1 MAIDP
6 QQIATEQTQRAALA
20 QGGAPTEMAGSPE
33 NAVRL
38 AGLSNFIPGPGVLS
52 SINKLGKSVSVN
64 KVTPDPPAMSA
75 LPSPTEAP
83 AALPADLQNQ
93 LDTIPKTDL
102 MTPPAP
108 KVDLPERVPGPAE
121 LGLMSSPGNYSEI
134 ATKKLLAPQVLS
146 PAGLEKFKA
155 MGYKADGTPPEADP
169 LKTAQQALDEQTAEA
184 AVDVNE
190 LAQRALTANKQ
201 GFKPTTAV
209 ASEEAADEILA
220 ALARDEAN
228 IKSLAD
234 GGDFNFD
241 YIDTEDD
248 VKALITGV
256 GEQLADEQKLR
267 TRGKIPNEMTMN
279 EAAGILADEI
289 GFQTD
294 VLNRKIGEGGFTAA
308 QFVAGRT
315 ILVKSGQ
322 TLTDLAAKIKGG
334 TADAGDRLRFR
345 RQLAIHSGIQLQ
357 LKGFQTEAARAL
369 QSFQI
374 KIDGELDLDRFN
386 EEAATM
392 LANDGD
398 AGITDELAKKLL
410 GAVEKNGS
418 LKAINTFAD
427 LGWDA
432 KTSQMISEAYLAG
445 LLSSPATQM
454 KNIVGTA
461 GFMLYQIPAELIAGM
476 TGAVFRKGQRI
487 LGDSYPIDPDQVYVE
502 DALLRFKGWMDS
514 YKDAMR
520 AASIAYKTEV
530 PAGGVSKLDVDNYT
544 AVQGNPRSQSVFSRA
559 ITDLGKRMR
568 IPFRLLL
575 AGDEFFKTI
584 SQRGELYTAA
594 NRSYQN
600 VINNGGSVVEAQD
613 AAGITLLDPRA
624 ISEQLDTKAKYDT
637 MQSDLGKFGQFTSMA
652 QRFHVKG
659 IPVGRFI
666 LPFATAP
673 TNDLLRT
680 LEFQPINPVAW
691 ARIFGS
697 KGTPKERQMA
707 FGKMAV
713 GSAIMAVYAQDA
725 MEGRI
730 TGGYPRDPKLRESL
744 PPGWQPYSHVTRGKG
759 FPEGLPLYDQ
769 YGIPNGPLNYTSYN
783 GFGPASTLL
792 GLTANVLQNAV
803 RTRDPEL
810 QGAYISA
817 AVLGA
822 VDYFSELPMLQG
834 LADVQ
839 TMMDQAQRGDTVAAV
854 SQIARGPAEAA
865 TPIGVPNPLSAA
877 QRAIAR
883 VNDPTV
889 VKPKGDIEY
898 YTMEDMALVVDNPDG
913 TKSWKYDL
921 YGEPDWARVGTPK
934 NDEWAWMHS
943 LLGKLDALQS
953 KDSVFGLIP
962 GVEGERDKNTIVYDT
977 LGNARGADAFS
988 LANNPKMAI
997 FNNVSGIKITPGKS
1011 PTILEAELIRLS
1023 TIARTWPLTNKE
1035 QMEGIQLSF
1044 GDQMQLV
1051 NQAKNITELRAY
1063 GDQTFRAALSEL
1075 VQDDA
1080 YLESTTKEKLTLIR
1094 KLNNDYFEQ
1103 AFKQIIE
1110 RPENLKVKNA
1120 VLGRK
1125 EALKIL
1131 ERGNQ

>member
-20 QGGAPTEMAGSPE
+20 QRGAPTEMAGSPE

-38 AGLSNFIPGPGVLS
+38 AGGKGGALLGV
-52 SINKLGKSVSVN
+52 INRLGKSVSVDE
-64 KVTPDPPAMSA
+64 VTPTPSPSSA
-75 LPSPTEAP
+75 LPSPQTAP
-83 AALPADLQNQ
+83 AALPADLQAQ
-93 LDTIPKTDL
+93 LDTIPQADL
-102 MTPPAP
+102 MAPPAP
-108 KVDLPERVPGPAE
+108 KVQQPSRVPTPAE
-121 LGLMSSPGNYSEI
+121 LGLMQNPGNYSEI
-134 ATKKLLAPQVLS
+134 ATKKLLAPEVLS
-146 PAGLEKFKA
+146 EEGYKKFEA
-155 MGYKADGTPPEADP
+155 MGFKADGTPPEADP
-169 LKTAQQALDEQTAEA
+169 LLSAQQALDEQTAEA
-184 AVDVNE
+184 VDVSK
-190 LAQRALTANKQ
+190 LAQQALRADEQ

-256 GEQLADEQKLR
+256 GEQLTDEQLIL
-267 TRGKIPNEMTMN
+267 TRGKMNKNATMN

-289 GFQTD
+289 GFQRE
-294 VLNRKIGEGGFTAA
+294 VLRRKIGEGGFTAA

-315 ILVKSGQ
+315 ILVKSGEK
-322 TLTDLAAKIKGG
+322 LLELADLIKRGK
-334 TADAGDRLRFR
+334 ADDGDRLRFR

-357 LKGFQTEAARAL
+357 LKGAQTEAARAL

-374 KIDGELDLDRFN
+374 KVDGELDLDRFN

-392 LANDGD
+392 LANDGS
-398 AGITDELAKKLL
+398 AGVTDELAKKLI
-410 GAVEKNGS
+410 GAYDKNGS
-418 LKAINTFAD
+418 MKTINTFAD
-427 LGWDA
+427 LGWSA
-432 KTSQMISEAYLAG
+432 RTSQMVSEAYLAG

-461 GFMLYQIPAELIAGM
+461 GFMAYQLPAEIIAGM
-476 TGAVFRKGQRI
+476 TGSVFRKGQQI

-502 DALLRFKGWMDS
+502 DAMLRFKGWMDS
-514 YKDAMR
+514 YKDALR

-544 AVQGNPRSQSVFSRA
+544 AVQGDPRSQSVFSRS

-594 NRSYQN
+594 NRAYQD
-600 VINNGGSVVEAQD
+600 VIRNGGTVVEAED
-613 AAGITLLDPRA
+613 AAGMVLLDPRA
-624 ISEQLDTKAKYDT
+624 ISDQLDTKAKYDT
-637 MQSDLGKFGQFTSMA
+637 MQSDLGNFGKFTGIFQRA
-652 QRFHVKG
+652 QIGG

-673 TNDLLRT
+673 TNDALRT
-680 LEFQPINPVAW
+680 LEFQPFNPRAW
-691 ARIFGS
+691 FRIFGS
-697 KGTPKERQMA
+697 KGTPAERQMA

-713 GSAIMAVYAQDA
+713 GGAIMGVFAHDA

-730 TGGYPRDPKLRESL
+730 TGGYPSDKKLRDAL
-744 PPGWQPYSHVTRGKG
+744 PPGWQPYSYVTKGKG

-769 YGIPNGPLNYTSYN
+769 YGVPNGPLNYTSYN
-783 GFGPASTLL
+783 GFGPASTLV

-834 LADVQ
+834 VADIQ
-839 TMMDQAQRGDTVAAV
+839 SMIDQAKRGDTAGAVA
-854 SQIARGPAEAA
+854 QIARGPAEAA

-889 VKPKGDIEY
+889 VKPKDEIEY

-1023 TIARTWPLTNKE
+1023 DVARTWPLTNKE
-1035 QMEGIQLSF
+1035 QMEGIQLSY

-1051 NQAKNITELRAY
+1051 NQAKNITEHRDY
-1063 GDQTFRAALSEL
+1063 DDETFRVALSNL
-1075 VQDDA
+1075 VQDDP

>member
-20 QGGAPTEMAGSPE
+20 QGGAPTEMAGSPAD
-33 NAVRL
+33 AVRL
-38 AGLSNFIPGPGVLS
+38 AGGRGGAMLEI
-52 SINKLGKSVSVN
+52 INRLGKSVSVDEVVDT
-64 KVTPDPPAMSA
+64 VTPARPAPPDAGQ
-75 LPSPTEAP
+75 AP
-83 AALPADLQNQ
+83 AGPASGEVGAAPTVTSDAP
-93 LDTIPKTDL
+93 TIQQPS
-102 MTPPAP
+102 
-108 KVDLPERVPGPAE
+108 RVPTPAE
-121 LGLMSSPGNYSEI
+121 IGVMQNPGAYSET

-146 PAGLEKFKA
+146 PEGLEKFKA

-184 AVDVNE
+184 VDVSG
-190 LAQRALTANKQ
+190 LAQRALTADQQ

-220 ALARDEAN
+220 ALARDEKN

-256 GEQLADEQKLR
+256 GEQLTDEQLIL
-267 TRGKIPNEMTMN
+267 TRGKMNKNSTMN
-279 EAAGILADEI
+279 EAAAILADEI
-289 GFQTD
+289 GFQRK
-294 VLNRKIGEGGFTAA
+294 VLNRKIGDGAFTAA
-308 QFVAGRT
+308 QFVAGRS
-315 ILVKSGQ
+315 IMVKSGEK
-322 TLTDLAAKIKGG
+322 LLELADLIKRGK
-334 TADAGDRLRFR
+334 ADAGDRLRFR

-357 LKGFQTEAARAL
+357 LKGAQTEAARAL

-374 KIDGELDLDRFN
+374 KVEGEMDLARFN

-392 LANDGD
+392 LANDGS

-410 GAVEKNGS
+410 GAYAENKTAKTV
-418 LKAINTFAD
+418 NTFAE
-427 LGWDA
+427 LAWDA
-432 KTSQMISEAYLAG
+432 KTSDMISEAYLAG

-461 GFMLYQIPAELIAGM
+461 GFMLYQLPAELIAGM
-476 TGAVFRKGQRI
+476 TGSVFRKGQKI
-487 LGDSYPIDPDQVYVE
+487 LGDSYPINPDQVYVE
-502 DALLRFKGWMDS
+502 DAMLRFKGWMDS

-520 AASIAYKTEV
+520 ASSIAYKTEV
-530 PAGGVSKLDVDNYT
+530 PAGGASKLDVDNYT

-600 VINNGGSVVEAQD
+600 VINNGGTVVEAQD

-637 MQSDLGKFGQFTSMA
+637 MQSDLGQFGELTSMA
-652 QRFHVKG
+652 QRAKLFKL

-691 ARIFGS
+691 AKVAGFGKHS
-697 KGTPKERQMA
+697 PKERQMM

-713 GSAIMAVYAQDA
+713 GGAIMAVYAQDA

-730 TGGYPRDPKLRESL
+730 TGGYPRDPKLRDSL
-744 PPGWQPYSHVTRGKG
+744 PEGWQPYSHVTRGEG

-769 YGIPNGPLNYTSYN
+769 YGIPNGKLNYTSYN

-803 RTRDPEL
+803 KTRDPEM
-810 QGAYISA
+810 QGAYMSA

-865 TPIGVPNPLSAA
+865 TKFVVPNPLSAA
-877 QRAIAR
+877 QRALAR
-883 VNDPTV
+883 INDPTV
-889 VKPKGDIEY
+889 VKPKDNIEY
-898 YTMEDMALVVDNPDG
+898 YTMADMGLVVDNPDG
-913 TKSWKYDL
+913 TKSWKYEL
-921 YGEPDWARVGTPK
+921 EGEPDWARVGTPK

-943 LLGKLDALQS
+943 LIGRLDALQS
-953 KDSVFGLIP
+953 KDSVLGLIP

-977 LGNARGADAFS
+977 LGKARGAGAFS
-988 LANNPKMAI
+988 LQNNAKMAV
-997 FNNVSGIKITPGKS
+997 FNSVSGIKVSPGKA

-1023 TIARTWPLTNKE
+1023 TVARTWPLNNKD
-1035 QMEGIQLSF
+1035 QMDSIQLSY

-1051 NQAKNITELRAY
+1051 NQAKNITELRKY
-1063 GDQTFRAALSEL
+1063 DDLTFRAALSKL
-1075 VQDDA
+1075 VQDDP

-1094 KLNNDYFEQ
+1094 KLNTDYFEQ
-1103 AFKQIIE
+1103 AWKE
-1110 RPENLKVKNA
+1110 LLEKPENLKVKNA
-1120 VLGRK
+1120 VDGRK
-1125 EALKIL
+1125 EAQAIL

>member
-20 QGGAPTEMAGSPE
+20 QGGAPKEMAGSPE

-38 AGLSNFIPGPGVLS
+38 AGLGNFIPGPGVLS
-52 SINKLGKSVSVN
+52 SINRLGNSVSAPVDVPVQ
-64 KVTPDPPAMSA
+64 VTPRANPAATNATSSDA
-75 LPSPTEAP
+75 PVNTQLPS
-83 AALPADLQNQ
+83 
-93 LDTIPKTDL
+93 
-102 MTPPAP
+102 
-108 KVDLPERVPGPAE
+108 RVPTPAE
-121 LGLMSSPGNYSEI
+121 IGVVPDSASYSET

-146 PAGLEKFKA
+146 PEGLEKFKA
-155 MGYKADGTPPEADP
+155 MGYKADGTLPEADP
-169 LKTAQQALDEQTAEA
+169 LKTAQEALDEQTAEA

-190 LAQRALTANKQ
+190 LARRALTANKQ

-256 GEQLADEQKLR
+256 SEQLADEQTLR
-267 TRGKIPNEMTMN
+267 TRGKIPNDMTMN

-289 GFQTD
+289 GFSRD
-294 VLNRKIGEGGFTAA
+294 LLSRKIGEGGLTAA

-334 TADAGDRLRFR
+334 TADDGDRLRFR
-345 RQLAIHSGIQLQ
+345 RQLAIHTGIQLQ
-357 LKGFQTEAARAL
+357 LKGAQTEAARAL
-369 QSFQI
+369 QSF
-374 KIDGELDLDRFN
+374 KIRVDGELDLARFN

-392 LANDGD
+392 LANDGG

-427 LGWDA
+427 LGWSA
-432 KTSQMISEAYLAG
+432 RTSQMVSEAYLAG

-461 GFMLYQIPAELIAGM
+461 GFMLYQLPAEIIAGM
-476 TGAVFRKGQRI
+476 TGSVFRKGQQI

-514 YKDAMR
+514 YKDALR

-544 AVQGNPRSQSVFSRA
+544 AVQGDPRSQSVFSRS

-594 NRSYQN
+594 NRAYQD
-600 VINNGGSVVEAQD
+600 VIRNGGSVVEAED
-613 AAGITLLDPRA
+613 AGGMVLLDPRA
-624 ISEQLDTKAKYDT
+624 ISEKLDTKAKYDT
-637 MQSDLGKFGQFTSMA
+637 LQSDLGDFGKFTGIMQRA
-652 QRFHVKG
+652 QIAG

-673 TNDLLRT
+673 TNDALRT
-680 LEFQPINPVAW
+680 LEFIPLNPYVLG
-691 ARIFGS
+691 RIAFS
-697 KGTPKERQMA
+697 KGTPAERQMA

-713 GSAIMAVYAQDA
+713 GGAVMSVFALDA

-730 TGGYPRDPKLRESL
+730 TGSYPSDKKLRDAL
-744 PPGWQPYSHVTRGKG
+744 PPGWQPYSYVTKGEG

-769 YGIPNGPLNYTSYN
+769 YGVPNGPLNYTSYN
-783 GFGPASTLL
+783 GFGPASTLV

-822 VDYFSELPMLQG
+822 IDYFSELPMLQG
-834 LADVQ
+834 VADIQ
-839 TMMDQAQRGDTVAAV
+839 EMIDQAKRGDTAGAVA
-854 SQIARGPAEAA
+854 QFGRGPAEAA
-865 TPIGVPNPLSAA
+865 TPIGIPSPISAV
-877 QRAIAR
+877 QRAVAR
-883 VNDPTV
+883 INDPTV
-889 VKPKGDIEY
+889 VKPKDDIEY

-943 LLGKLDALQS
+943 VLGKLDALQS
-953 KDSVFGLIP
+953 KDSVFG
-962 GVEGERDKNTIVYDT
+962 GERDKNTIVYDT

-1035 QMEGIQLSF
+1035 QMEGIQLSY

-1051 NQAKNITELRAY
+1051 NQAKNITQVRKY
-1063 GDQTFRAALSEL
+1063 GDQTFRKALSKL
-1075 VQDDA
+1075 VQDDP

-1103 AFKQIIE
+1103 AFNEIIN

-1125 EALKIL
+1125 EAQKIL

>member
-38 AGLSNFIPGPGVLS
+38 AGLGKLGPGVLS
-52 SINKLGKSVSVN
+52 SINKLGKSVSVDA
-64 KVTPDPPAMSA
+64 VVDAVSPARPAPPAAGQTPAGPASGEVGA
-75 LPSPTEAP
+75 APTVTSDAPVARNVAPTIQQPS
-83 AALPADLQNQ
+83 
-93 LDTIPKTDL
+93 
-102 MTPPAP
+102 
-108 KVDLPERVPGPAE
+108 RVPTPAE

-146 PAGLEKFKA
+146 PEGLEKFKA
-155 MGYKADGTPPEADP
+155 MGFKADGTPPEADP
-169 LKTAQQALDEQTAEA
+169 LLSAQEALDEQTAEA

-190 LAQRALTANKQ
+190 LAQRALTADER

-256 GEQLADEQKLR
+256 SEQLADEQTLR
-267 TRGKIPNEMTMN
+267 TRGKIPNDMTMN

-289 GFQTD
+289 GFSRD
-294 VLNRKIGEGGFTAA
+294 LLNRKIGEGGLTAA

-334 TADAGDRLRFR
+334 TAGDGDRLRFR
-345 RQLAIHSGIQLQ
+345 RQLAIHTGIQLQ
-357 LKGFQTEAARAL
+357 LKGAQTEAARAL

-374 KIDGELDLDRFN
+374 RVDGELDLERFN

-392 LANDGD
+392 LANDGG

-427 LGWDA
+427 LGWSA
-432 KTSQMISEAYLAG
+432 RTSQMVSEAYLAG

-461 GFMLYQIPAELIAGM
+461 GFMVYQLPAEIIAGM
-476 TGAVFRKGQRI
+476 TGSVFRKGQQI

-502 DALLRFKGWMDS
+502 DAMLRLKGWMDS
-514 YKDAMR
+514 YRDALR

-544 AVQGNPRSQSVFSRA
+544 AVQGNPRSQSVFSRS

-594 NRSYQN
+594 NRAYQD
-600 VINNGGSVVEAQD
+600 VIRNGGTVVEAED
-613 AAGITLLDPRA
+613 AAGIVLLDPRA
-624 ISEQLDTKAKYDT
+624 ISDQLDTKAKYDT
-637 MQSDLGKFGQFTSMA
+637 MQSDLGDFGKFTGILQRA
-652 QRFHVKG
+652 QIGG

-673 TNDLLRT
+673 TNDALRT
-680 LEFQPINPVAW
+680 LEFQPLNPRAW
-691 ARIFGS
+691 ARIFGN
-697 KGTPKERQMA
+697 KGTPAERQMA

-713 GSAIMAVYAQDA
+713 GSAVMAVFASDA

-730 TGGYPRDPKLRESL
+730 TGGYPSDKKLRDAL
-744 PPGWQPYSHVTRGKG
+744 PPGWQPYSYVTKGGG

-769 YGIPNGPLNYTSYN
+769 YGVPNGPLNYTSYN
-783 GFGPASTLL
+783 GFGPASTLV

-817 AVLGA
+817 AVLGS

-834 LADVQ
+834 VADIQ
-839 TMMDQAQRGDTVAAV
+839 SMIDQAKRGDTAGAVA
-854 SQIARGPAEAA
+854 QFGRGPAEAA

-889 VKPKGDIEY
+889 VKPKDEIEY

-953 KDSVFGLIP
+953 KDSVFG
-962 GVEGERDKNTIVYDT
+962 GERDKNTIVYDT

-1035 QMEGIQLSF
+1035 QMEGIQLSY

-1103 AFKQIIE
+1103 AFNEIIE

-1125 EALKIL
+1125 EAQKIL

>member
-1 MAIDP
+1 M
-6 QQIATEQTQRAALA
+6 
-20 QGGAPTEMAGSPE
+20 
-33 NAVRL
+33 
-38 AGLSNFIPGPGVLS
+38 
-52 SINKLGKSVSVN
+52 SVN
-64 KVTPDPPAMSA
+64 KVTPDPPAMST
-75 LPSPTEAP
+75 LPPSQTAP
-83 AALPADLQNQ
+83 AALPTDLQAQ
-93 LDTIPKTDL
+93 LDTIPQTDL
-102 MTPPAP
+102 MAPPQP
-108 KVDLPERVPGPAE
+108 KVELPSRVPGPAE
-121 LGLMSSPGNYSEI
+121 LGLMQSPGNYSEI
-134 ATKKLLAPQVLS
+134 ATKKLLARDVLS
-146 PAGLEKFKA
+146 EEGYKKFEA
-155 MGYKADGTPPEADP
+155 MGFKADGTPPEANP

-190 LAQRALTANKQ
+190 LAQRALTADQQ

-241 YIDTEDD
+241 NLNTNED
-248 VKALITGV
+248 VQRLITGV
-256 GEQLADEQKLR
+256 GEQLADEQTLR
-267 TRGKIPNEMTMN
+267 KRGKIPNDMTMN

-289 GFQTD
+289 GFSRD
-294 VLNRKIGEGGFTAA
+294 LLNRKIGEGGLTAA

-334 TADAGDRLRFR
+334 TADDGDRLRFR
-345 RQLAIHSGIQLQ
+345 RQLAIHTGIQLQ
-357 LKGFQTEAARAL
+357 LKGAQTEAARAL

-374 KIDGELDLDRFN
+374 RVDGELDLARFN

-392 LANDGD
+392 LANDGG

-410 GAVEKNGS
+410 GAVEKNKS
-418 LKAINTFAD
+418 LKTINTFTP
-427 LGWDA
+427 LGMGA
-432 KTSQMISEAYLAG
+432 RTSQMVSEAYLAG

-461 GFMLYQIPAELIAGM
+461 GFMAYQLPAEIIAGM
-476 TGAVFRKGQRI
+476 TGSVFRKGQQI

-502 DALLRFKGWMDS
+502 DAMLRLKGWMDS
-514 YKDAMR
+514 YKDALR

-544 AVQGNPRSQSVFSRA
+544 AVQGDPRSQSVFSRS

-594 NRSYQN
+594 NRAYQD
-600 VINNGGSVVEAQD
+600 VIRNGGTVVEAED
-613 AAGITLLDPRA
+613 AAGMVLLDPRA
-624 ISEQLDTKAKYDT
+624 ISDQLDTKAKYDT
-637 MQSDLGKFGQFTSMA
+637 MQSDLGKFGQFTGIMQRA
-652 QRFHVKG
+652 QIAG

-673 TNDLLRT
+673 TNDALRT
-680 LEFQPINPVAW
+680 LEFMPFNPYVLG
-691 ARIFGS
+691 RIAFS
-697 KGTPKERQMA
+697 KGTPAERQMA

-713 GSAIMAVYAQDA
+713 GGAVMSVFALDA

-730 TGGYPRDPKLRESL
+730 TGGYPSDKKLRDAL
-744 PPGWQPYSHVTRGKG
+744 PPKWQPYSYVTKGKG

-769 YGIPNGPLNYTSYN
+769 YGVPNGPLNYTSYN
-783 GFGPASTLL
+783 GFGPASTLV

-810 QGAYISA
+810 QGAYMSA

-834 LADVQ
+834 VADIQ
-839 TMMDQAQRGDTVAAV
+839 AMIDQAKRGDTAGAVA
-854 SQIARGPAEAA
+854 QFGRGPAEAA

-953 KDSVFGLIP
+953 KDSVFG
-962 GVEGERDKNTIVYDT
+962 GERDKNTIDYDT
-977 LGNARGADAFS
+977 LGNARGSDAFS
-988 LANNPKMAI
+988 LANNHVMAI
-997 FNNVSGIKITPGKS
+997 FNNVSGVKITSGKS

-1035 QMEGIQLSF
+1035 QMEGIQLSY

-1051 NQAKNITELRAY
+1051 NQAKNITELRKY
-1063 GDQTFRAALSEL
+1063 DDLTFRKALSKL
-1075 VQDDA
+1075 VQDDP

-1125 EALKIL
+1125 EAKKIL

>member
-1 MAIDP
+1 MAIAP

-20 QGGAPTEMAGSPE
+20 QRGAPTEMAGSPAD
-33 NAVRL
+33 AVRL
-38 AGLSNFIPGPGVLS
+38 AGLGKLGPGVLS

-64 KVTPDPPAMSA
+64 KVTPDPPAMST
-75 LPSPTEAP
+75 LPPSQTAP
-83 AALPADLQNQ
+83 AALPTDLQAQ
-93 LDTIPKTDL
+93 LDTIPQADL
-102 MTPPAP
+102 MAPPAP
-108 KVDLPERVPGPAE
+108 KVQQPSRVPTPAE
-121 LGLMSSPGNYSEI
+121 LGLMSSPGDYSEI
-134 ATKKLLAPQVLS
+134 ATKKLLARDVLS
-146 PAGLEKFKA
+146 EEGYKKFEA
-155 MGYKADGTPPEADP
+155 MGFKADGTPPEANP

-190 LAQRALTANKQ
+190 LAQRALTADQQ

-241 YIDTEDD
+241 NLNTNED
-248 VKALITGV
+248 VQRLITGV
-256 GEQLADEQKLR
+256 GEQLADEQTLR
-267 TRGKIPNEMTMN
+267 KRGKIPNDMTMN

-289 GFQTD
+289 GFSRD
-294 VLNRKIGEGGFTAA
+294 LLNRKIGEGGLTAA

-334 TADAGDRLRFR
+334 TADDGDRLRFR
-345 RQLAIHSGIQLQ
+345 RQLAIHTGIQLQ
-357 LKGFQTEAARAL
+357 LKGAQTEAARAL

-374 KIDGELDLDRFN
+374 RVDGELDLARFN

-392 LANDGD
+392 LANDGG

-410 GAVEKNGS
+410 GAVEKNKS
-418 LKAINTFAD
+418 LKTINTFTP
-427 LGWDA
+427 LGMGA
-432 KTSQMISEAYLAG
+432 RTSQMVSEAYLAG

-461 GFMLYQIPAELIAGM
+461 GFMAYQLPAEIIAGM
-476 TGAVFRKGQRI
+476 TGSVFRKGQQI

-502 DALLRFKGWMDS
+502 DAMLRFKGWMDS
-514 YKDAMR
+514 YKDALR

-544 AVQGNPRSQSVFSRA
+544 AVQGDPRSQSVFSRS

-594 NRSYQN
+594 NRAYQD
-600 VINNGGSVVEAQD
+600 VIRNGGTVVEAED
-613 AAGITLLDPRA
+613 AAGMVLLDPRA
-624 ISEQLDTKAKYDT
+624 ISDQLDTKAKYDT
-637 MQSDLGKFGQFTSMA
+637 MQSDLGKFGQFTGIMQRA
-652 QRFHVKG
+652 QIAG

-673 TNDLLRT
+673 TNDALRT
-680 LEFQPINPVAW
+680 LEFMPFNPYVLG
-691 ARIFGS
+691 RIAFS
-697 KGTPKERQMA
+697 KGTPAERQMA

-713 GSAIMAVYAQDA
+713 GGAVMSVFALDA

-730 TGGYPRDPKLRESL
+730 TGGYPSDKKLRDAL
-744 PPGWQPYSHVTRGKG
+744 PPGWQPYSYVTKGKG

-769 YGIPNGPLNYTSYN
+769 YGVPNGPLNYTSYN
-783 GFGPASTLL
+783 GFGPASTLV

-822 VDYFSELPMLQG
+822 IDYFSELPMLQG
-834 LADVQ
+834 VADIQ
-839 TMMDQAQRGDTVAAV
+839 EMIDQAKRGDTAGAVA
-854 SQIARGPAEAA
+854 QFGRGPAEAA

-889 VKPKGDIEY
+889 VKPKDDIEY

-953 KDSVFGLIP
+953 KDSVFG
-962 GVEGERDKNTIVYDT
+962 GERDKNTIDYDT
-977 LGNARGADAFS
+977 LGNARGSDAFS
-988 LANNPKMAI
+988 LANNHVMAI
-997 FNNVSGIKITPGKS
+997 FNNVSGVKITSGKS

-1035 QMEGIQLSF
+1035 QMEGIQLSY

-1051 NQAKNITELRAY
+1051 NQAKNITQVRKYDDL
-1063 GDQTFRAALSEL
+1063 TFRKALSKL
-1075 VQDDA
+1075 VQDDP

-1103 AFKQIIE
+1103 AFNEIIE

-1125 EALKIL
+1125 EAQKIL

>member
-20 QGGAPTEMAGSPE
+20 QRGAPTEMAGSPAD
-33 NAVRL
+33 AVRL
-38 AGLSNFIPGPGVLS
+38 AGLGKLGPGVLS

-64 KVTPDPPAMSA
+64 KVTPDPPAMST
-75 LPSPTEAP
+75 LPPSQTAP
-83 AALPADLQNQ
+83 AALPTDLQAQ
-93 LDTIPKTDL
+93 LDTIPQADL
-102 MTPPAP
+102 MAPPAP
-108 KVDLPERVPGPAE
+108 KVQQPSRVPTPAE
-121 LGLMSSPGNYSEI
+121 LGLMSSVGNYSEI
-134 ATKKLLAPQVLS
+134 ATKKLLARDVLS
-146 PAGLEKFKA
+146 EEGYKKFEA
-155 MGYKADGTPPEADP
+155 MGFKADGTPPEANP

-190 LAQRALTANKQ
+190 LAQRALTADQQ

-241 YIDTEDD
+241 NLNTNED
-248 VKALITGV
+248 VQRLITGV
-256 GEQLADEQKLR
+256 GEQLADEQTLR
-267 TRGKIPNEMTMN
+267 KRGKIPNDMTMN

-289 GFQTD
+289 GFSRD
-294 VLNRKIGEGGFTAA
+294 LLNRKIGEGGLTAA

-334 TADAGDRLRFR
+334 TADDGDRLRFR
-345 RQLAIHSGIQLQ
+345 RQLAIHTGIQLQ
-357 LKGFQTEAARAL
+357 LKGAQTEAARAL

-374 KIDGELDLDRFN
+374 RVDGELDLARFN

-392 LANDGD
+392 LANDGG

-410 GAVEKNGS
+410 GAVEKNKS
-418 LKAINTFAD
+418 LKTINTFTP
-427 LGWDA
+427 LGMGA
-432 KTSQMISEAYLAG
+432 RTSQMVSEAYLAG

-461 GFMLYQIPAELIAGM
+461 GFMAYQLPAEIIAGM
-476 TGAVFRKGQRI
+476 TGSVFRKGQQI

-502 DALLRFKGWMDS
+502 DAMLRFKGWMDS
-514 YKDAMR
+514 YKDALR

-544 AVQGNPRSQSVFSRA
+544 AVQGDPRSQSVFSRS

-594 NRSYQN
+594 NRAYQD
-600 VINNGGSVVEAQD
+600 VIRNGGTVVEAED
-613 AAGITLLDPRA
+613 AAGMVLLDPRA
-624 ISEQLDTKAKYDT
+624 ISDQLDTKAKYDT
-637 MQSDLGKFGQFTSMA
+637 MQSDLGKFGQFTGIMQRA
-652 QRFHVKG
+652 QIAG

-673 TNDLLRT
+673 TNDALRT
-680 LEFQPINPVAW
+680 LEFMPFNPYVLG
-691 ARIFGS
+691 RIAFS
-697 KGTPKERQMA
+697 KGTPAERQMA

-713 GSAIMAVYAQDA
+713 GGAVMSVFALDA

-730 TGGYPRDPKLRESL
+730 TGGYPSDKKLRDAL
-744 PPGWQPYSHVTRGKG
+744 PPGWQPYSYVTKGKG

-769 YGIPNGPLNYTSYN
+769 YGVPNGPLNYTSYN
-783 GFGPASTLL
+783 GFGPASTLV

-810 QGAYISA
+810 QGAYMSA

-834 LADVQ
+834 VADIQ
-839 TMMDQAQRGDTVAAV
+839 EMIDQAKRGDTAGAVA
-854 SQIARGPAEAA
+854 QFGRGPAEAA

-889 VKPKGDIEY
+889 VKPKDDIEY

-953 KDSVFGLIP
+953 KDSVFG
-962 GVEGERDKNTIVYDT
+962 GERDKNTIDYDT
-977 LGNARGADAFS
+977 LGNARGSDAFS
-988 LANNPKMAI
+988 LANNHVMAI
-997 FNNVSGIKITPGKS
+997 FNNVSGVKITSGKS

-1035 QMEGIQLSF
+1035 QMEGIQLSY

-1051 NQAKNITELRAY
+1051 NQAKNITQVRKYDDL
-1063 GDQTFRAALSEL
+1063 TFRKALSKL
-1075 VQDDA
+1075 VQDDP

-1125 EALKIL
+1125 EAKKIL

>member
-33 NAVRL
+33 DAVRL
-38 AGLSNFIPGPGVLS
+38 AGGKGGALLGV
-52 SINKLGKSVSVN
+52 INRLGKSVSVDE
-64 KVTPDPPAMSA
+64 VTPTPPPSSA
-75 LPSPTEAP
+75 LPSPQTAP
-83 AALPADLQNQ
+83 AALPADLQAQ
-93 LDTIPKTDL
+93 IGTIPQADL
-102 MTPPAP
+102 MAPPAP
-108 KVDLPERVPGPAE
+108 KVELPSRVPTPAE
-121 LGLMSSPGNYSEI
+121 IGLMSSPGDYSEI
-134 ATKKLLAPQVLS
+134 ATKKLLAPEVLS
-146 PAGLEKFKA
+146 PEGLEKFKA

-184 AVDVNE
+184 VDVSK
-190 LAQRALTANKQ
+190 LAQQALRADEQ

-315 ILVKSGQ
+315 ILVKSGEK
-322 TLTDLAAKIKGG
+322 LLELADLIKRGK
-334 TADAGDRLRFR
+334 ADAGDRLRFR

-357 LKGFQTEAARAL
+357 LKGAQTEAARAL

-398 AGITDELAKKLL
+398 AGVTDELAKKLI
-410 GAVEKNGS
+410 GAYDKNGS
-418 LKAINTFAD
+418 MKTINTFSGI
-427 LGWDA
+427 GWRA
-432 KTSQMISEAYLAG
+432 KTSQVVSEAYLAG

-461 GFMLYQIPAELIAGM
+461 GFMAFQLPAELIAGM
-476 TGAVFRKGQRI
+476 AGSVTRTGRQI

-502 DALLRFKGWMDS
+502 DVMLRFKGWMDS
-514 YKDAMR
+514 YRDALR

-530 PAGGVSKLDVDNYT
+530 PAGGASKLDVDNYT
-544 AVQGNPRSQSVFSRA
+544 AIQGNPRSQSVLSRA
-559 ITDLGKRMR
+559 ITDLGKRGR

-594 NRSYQN
+594 NRAYQD
-600 VINNGGSVVEAQD
+600 VIRNGGTVVEAED
-613 AAGITLLDPRA
+613 AAGITLLDPMA

-637 MQSDLGKFGQFTSMA
+637 MQSDLAQFGKLTSSF
-652 QRFHVKG
+652 QRLEILG
-659 IPVGRFI
+659 LPAGRFL

-673 TNDLLRT
+673 TNDALRT
-680 LEFQPINPVAW
+680 LEY
-691 ARIFGS
+691 IFPYQW
-697 KGTPKERQMA
+697 KKLYTGTPKDRQMQ
-707 FGKMAV
+707 FGKLAV
-713 GSAIMAVYAQDA
+713 GGAIMTVFAQDA

-783 GFGPASTLL
+783 GFGPASTLV
-792 GLTANVLQNAV
+792 GLVANVLQNAV
-803 RTRDPEL
+803 KTRDPEM
-810 QGAYISA
+810 QGAYMSA

-834 LADVQ
+834 VADVQ
-839 TMMDQAQRGDTVAAV
+839 SMFDQAKRGDTAGAVA
-854 SQIARGPAEAA
+854 QFGRGPAEAA
-865 TPIGVPNPLSAA
+865 TPIGFPNPLSAL

-889 VKPKGDIEY
+889 VKPKDNIEY
-898 YTMEDMALVVDNPDG
+898 YTMADMALVVDNPDG
-913 TKSWKYDL
+913 TKSWKYEL
-921 YGEPDWARVGTPK
+921 EGEPDWARVGTPK

-943 LLGKLDALQS
+943 LIGRLDALQS
-953 KDSVFGLIP
+953 KDSVLGLIP

-988 LANNPKMAI
+988 LQNNAKMAI
-997 FNNVSGIKITPGKS
+997 FNNVSGIKITPGKA

-1023 TIARTWPLTNKE
+1023 TVARTWPLNNKD
-1035 QMEGIQLSF
+1035 QMDSIQLSY

-1075 VQDDA
+1075 VQGDP
-1080 YLESTTKEKLTLIR
+1080 YLESTTKEKLTLVR
-1094 KLNNDYFEQ
+1094 KLNTDYFEQ
-1103 AFKQIIE
+1103 AWKE
-1110 RPENLKVKNA
+1110 LLAKPENLKVKNA
-1120 VLGRK
+1120 VDGRK
-1125 EALKIL
+1125 EAQAIL

>member
-38 AGLSNFIPGPGVLS
+38 AGLGKLGPAVLS

-64 KVTPDPPAMSA
+64 KVTPDPPAMST
-75 LPSPTEAP
+75 LPPSQTAP
-83 AALPADLQNQ
+83 AALPTDLQAQ
-93 LDTIPKTDL
+93 LDTIPQTDL
-102 MTPPAP
+102 MAPPQP
-108 KVDLPERVPGPAE
+108 KVELPSRVPGPAE
-121 LGLMSSPGNYSEI
+121 LGLMQSPGNYSEI
-134 ATKKLLAPQVLS
+134 ATKKLLARDVLS
-146 PAGLEKFKA
+146 EEGYKKFEA
-155 MGYKADGTPPEADP
+155 MGFKADGTPPEANP

-190 LAQRALTANKQ
+190 LAQRALTADQQ

-241 YIDTEDD
+241 NLNTNED
-248 VKALITGV
+248 VQRLITGV
-256 GEQLADEQKLR
+256 GEQLADEQTLR
-267 TRGKIPNEMTMN
+267 KRGKIPNDMTMN

-289 GFQTD
+289 GFSRD
-294 VLNRKIGEGGFTAA
+294 LLNRKIGEGGLTAA

-334 TADAGDRLRFR
+334 TADDGDRLRFR
-345 RQLAIHSGIQLQ
+345 RQLAIHTGIQLQ
-357 LKGFQTEAARAL
+357 LKGAQTEAARAL

-374 KIDGELDLDRFN
+374 RVDGELDLARFN

-392 LANDGD
+392 LANDGG

-410 GAVEKNGS
+410 GAVEKNKS
-418 LKAINTFAD
+418 LKTINTFTP
-427 LGWDA
+427 LGMGA
-432 KTSQMISEAYLAG
+432 RTSQMVSEAYLAG

-461 GFMLYQIPAELIAGM
+461 GFMAYQLPAEIIAGM
-476 TGAVFRKGQRI
+476 TGSVFRKGQQI

-502 DALLRFKGWMDS
+502 DAMLRLKGWMDS
-514 YKDAMR
+514 YKDALR

-544 AVQGNPRSQSVFSRA
+544 AVQGDPRSQSVFSRS

-594 NRSYQN
+594 NRAYQD
-600 VINNGGSVVEAQD
+600 VIRNGGTVVEAED
-613 AAGITLLDPRA
+613 AAGMVLLDPRA
-624 ISEQLDTKAKYDT
+624 ISDQLDTKAKYDT
-637 MQSDLGKFGQFTSMA
+637 MQSDLGKFGQFTGIMQRA
-652 QRFHVKG
+652 QIAG

-673 TNDLLRT
+673 TNDALRT
-680 LEFQPINPVAW
+680 LEFMPFNPYVLG
-691 ARIFGS
+691 RIAFS
-697 KGTPKERQMA
+697 KGTPAERQMA

-713 GSAIMAVYAQDA
+713 GGAVMSVFALDA

-730 TGGYPRDPKLRESL
+730 TGGYPSDKKLRDAL
-744 PPGWQPYSHVTRGKG
+744 PPKWQPYSYVTKGKG

-769 YGIPNGPLNYTSYN
+769 YGVPNGPLNYTSYN
-783 GFGPASTLL
+783 GFGPASTLV

-810 QGAYISA
+810 QGAYMSA

-834 LADVQ
+834 VADIQ
-839 TMMDQAQRGDTVAAV
+839 SMIDQAKRGDTAGAVA
-854 SQIARGPAEAA
+854 QFGRGPAEAA

-953 KDSVFGLIP
+953 KDSVFG
-962 GVEGERDKNTIVYDT
+962 GERDKNTIDYDT
-977 LGNARGADAFS
+977 LGNARGSDAFS
-988 LANNPKMAI
+988 LANNHVMAI
-997 FNNVSGIKITPGKS
+997 FNNVSGVKITSGKS

-1035 QMEGIQLSF
+1035 QMEGIQLSY

-1051 NQAKNITELRAY
+1051 NQAKNITELRKY
-1063 GDQTFRAALSEL
+1063 DDLTFRKALSKL
-1075 VQDDA
+1075 VQDDP

-1125 EALKIL
+1125 EAKKIL

>member
-38 AGLSNFIPGPGVLS
+38 AGLGKLGPAVLS
-52 SINKLGKSVSVN
+52 SINKLGKSVSTPVDVPVQATPRADPAATNATSSDAQVN
-64 KVTPDPPAMSA
+64 RQ
-75 LPSPTEAP
+75 LPS
-83 AALPADLQNQ
+83 
-93 LDTIPKTDL
+93 
-102 MTPPAP
+102 
-108 KVDLPERVPGPAE
+108 RVPTPAE
-121 LGLMSSPGNYSEI
+121 IGVVPDSASYSET

-146 PAGLEKFKA
+146 PEGLEKFKA

-169 LKTAQQALDEQTAEA
+169 LLTAQEALDEQTAEA
-184 AVDVNE
+184 IDVSK
-190 LAQRALTANKQ
+190 LAQQALTADER

-220 ALARDEAN
+220 ALARDQKN

-256 GEQLADEQKLR
+256 SEQLTDEQLIL
-267 TRGKIPNEMTMN
+267 TRGKMNKNATMN

-289 GFQTD
+289 GFQRE
-294 VLNRKIGEGGFTAA
+294 VLRRKIGEGGFTAA

-315 ILVKSGQ
+315 ILVKSGEK
-322 TLTDLAAKIKGG
+322 LLELADLIKRGK
-334 TADAGDRLRFR
+334 ADDGDRLRFR

-357 LKGFQTEAARAL
+357 LKGAQTEAARAL

-374 KIDGELDLDRFN
+374 KVDGELDLDRFN

-392 LANDGD
+392 LANDGS
-398 AGITDELAKKLL
+398 AGVTDELAKKLI
-410 GAVEKNGS
+410 GAYDKNGS
-418 LKAINTFAD
+418 MKTINTFAD
-427 LGWDA
+427 LGWSA
-432 KTSQMISEAYLAG
+432 RTSQMVSEAYLAG
-445 LLSSPATQM
+445 LLSSPATQV
-454 KNIVGTA
+454 KNVVGTA
-461 GFMLYQIPAELIAGM
+461 GFMLYQLPAEIIAGM
-476 TGAVFRKGQRI
+476 TGSVFRKGQQI
-487 LGDSYPIDPDQVYVE
+487 LGDSYPVDPDQVYVE

-514 YKDAMR
+514 YKDALR

-544 AVQGNPRSQSVFSRA
+544 AVQGDPRSQSVFSRS

-594 NRSYQN
+594 NRAYQD
-600 VINNGGSVVEAQD
+600 VIRNGGSVVEAED
-613 AAGITLLDPRA
+613 AAGMVLLDPRA
-624 ISEQLDTKAKYDT
+624 ISEKLDTKAKYDT
-637 MQSDLGKFGQFTSMA
+637 LQSDLGDFGKFTGILQRA
-652 QRFHVKG
+652 QVGG

-673 TNDLLRT
+673 TNDALRT
-680 LEFQPINPVAW
+680 LEFQPLNLLAW
-691 ARIFGS
+691 GRILGN
-697 KGTPKERQMA
+697 KGTPAERQMA

-713 GSAIMAVYAQDA
+713 GGAVMSVFALDA

-730 TGGYPRDPKLRESL
+730 TGGYPRDKKLRDAL
-744 PPGWQPYSHVTRGKG
+744 PPKWQPYSYVTKGEG

-769 YGIPNGPLNYTSYN
+769 YGVPNGPLTYTSYN
-783 GFGPASTLL
+783 GFGPASTLV

-834 LADVQ
+834 VADIQ
-839 TMMDQAQRGDTVAAV
+839 SMIDQAKRGDTAGAVA
-854 SQIARGPAEAA
+854 QFGRGPAEAA
-865 TPIGVPNPLSAA
+865 TPIGIPSPISAV
-877 QRAIAR
+877 QRAVAR
-883 VNDPTV
+883 INDPTV

-943 LLGKLDALQS
+943 VLGKLDALQS
-953 KDSVFGLIP
+953 KDSVFG
-962 GVEGERDKNTIVYDT
+962 GERDKNTIDYDT
-977 LGNARGADAFS
+977 LGNARGSDAFS
-988 LANNPKMAI
+988 LANNHVMAI
-997 FNNVSGIKITPGKS
+997 FNNVSGIKVSRGKS
-1011 PTILEAELIRLS
+1011 PTILEDELIRLS
-1023 TIARTWPLTNKE
+1023 TVARTWPLTNKE
-1035 QMEGIQLSF
+1035 QMEGIQLSY

-1051 NQAKNITELRAY
+1051 NQAKNITEHIDY
-1063 GDQTFRAALSEL
+1063 DDETFRVALSNL
-1075 VQDDA
+1075 VQDDP
-1080 YLESTTKEKLTLIR
+1080 YLESTTKEKLTLIT
-1094 KLNNDYFEQ
+1094 KLNNDYFDL

-1131 ERGNQ
+1131 EEGNQ

>member
-38 AGLSNFIPGPGVLS
+38 AGGWGDVIQLLNRLPP
-52 SINKLGKSVSVN
+52 NVSDN
-64 KVTPDPPAMSA
+64 AVTPDLPLSSTLPPSQ
-75 LPSPTEAP
+75 TAP
-83 AALPADLQNQ
+83 AALPADLQAQ
-93 LDTIPKTDL
+93 LDTIPQADL
-102 MTPPAP
+102 MAPPAP
-108 KVDLPERVPGPAE
+108 KVELPSRVPGPIE
-121 LGLMSSPGNYSEI
+121 QGLVRSPGNYSEL

-146 PAGLEKFKA
+146 EEGAKKFA
-155 MGYKADGTPPEADP
+155 EMGYRADGTPPEADP
-169 LKTAQQALDEQTAEA
+169 LLTAQEALDAETAQSV
-184 AVDVNE
+184 VDVNE
-190 LAQRALTANKQ
+190 LAKRAMTANKQ
-201 GFKPTTAV
+201 GSKETTAI
-209 ASEEAADEILA
+209 ASEEASDEILA
-220 ALARDEAN
+220 MVARKDAN

-241 YIDTEDD
+241 NLNTSED
-248 VKALITGV
+248 VQRLITGV
-256 GEQLADEQKLR
+256 GEQLADEQTLR
-267 TRGKIPNEMTMN
+267 KRGKIPNEMTMN

-289 GFQTD
+289 GFSRD
-294 VLNRKIGEGGFTAA
+294 LLNRKIGEGGLTAA

-345 RQLAIHSGIQLQ
+345 RQLAIHTGIQLQ
-357 LKGFQTEAARAL
+357 LKGAQTEAARAL

-374 KIDGELDLDRFN
+374 RVDGELDLARFN

-392 LANDGD
+392 LANDGG

-410 GAVEKNGS
+410 GAVEKNKS
-418 LKAINTFAD
+418 LKTINTFAD
-427 LGWDA
+427 LGWSA
-432 KTSQMISEAYLAG
+432 RTSQMVSEAYLAG
-445 LLSSPATQM
+445 LLSSPATQV
-454 KNIVGTA
+454 KNVVGTA
-461 GFMLYQIPAELIAGM
+461 GFMAYQLPAEIIAGM
-476 TGAVFRKGQRI
+476 TGSVFRKGQQI

-502 DALLRFKGWMDS
+502 DAMLRFKGWMDS
-514 YKDAMR
+514 YRDALR

-544 AVQGNPRSQSVFSRA
+544 AVQGDPRSQSVFSRS

-594 NRSYQN
+594 NRAYQD
-600 VINNGGSVVEAQD
+600 VIRNGGSVVEAED
-613 AAGITLLDPRA
+613 AAGIVLLDPRA
-624 ISEQLDTKAKYDT
+624 ISDQLDTKAKYDT
-637 MQSDLGKFGQFTSMA
+637 LQSDLGDFGKFTGILQRA
-652 QRFHVKG
+652 QIVG

-673 TNDLLRT
+673 TNDALRT
-680 LEFQPINPVAW
+680 LEFQPFNPRAW
-691 ARIFGS
+691 GRIFGS
-697 KGTPKERQMA
+697 KGTPAERQMA

-713 GSAIMAVYAQDA
+713 GSAVMAVFASDA

-730 TGGYPRDPKLRESL
+730 TGGYPRDKKLRDAL
-744 PPGWQPYSHVTRGKG
+744 PPGWQPYSYVTKGEG

-769 YGIPNGPLNYTSYN
+769 YGVPNGPLNYTSYN
-783 GFGPASTLL
+783 GFGPASTLV

-810 QGAYISA
+810 QGAYMSA

-834 LADVQ
+834 VADIQ
-839 TMMDQAQRGDTVAAV
+839 SMIDQAKRGDTAGAVA
-854 SQIARGPAEAA
+854 QFGRGPAEAA

-943 LLGKLDALQS
+943 LLGRLDALQS
-953 KDSVFGLIP
+953 KDSVFG
-962 GVEGERDKNTIVYDT
+962 GERDKNTIVYDT

-1023 TIARTWPLTNKE
+1023 DVARTWPLTNKE

-1080 YLESTTKEKLTLIR
+1080 YLESTTKEKLTLVR
-1094 KLNNDYFEQ
+1094 KLNTDYFEQ
-1103 AFKQIIE
+1103 AWKE
-1110 RPENLKVKNA
+1110 LLAKPENLKVKNA
-1120 VLGRK
+1120 VDGRK
-1125 EALKIL
+1125 EAQAIL

>member
-20 QGGAPTEMAGSPE
+20 QRGAPTEMAGSPAD
-33 NAVRL
+33 AVRL
-38 AGLSNFIPGPGVLS
+38 AGLGKLGPGVLS

-64 KVTPDPPAMSA
+64 KVTPDPPAMST
-75 LPSPTEAP
+75 LPPSQTAP
-83 AALPADLQNQ
+83 AALPTDLQAQ
-93 LDTIPKTDL
+93 LDTIPQADL
-102 MTPPAP
+102 MAPPAP
-108 KVDLPERVPGPAE
+108 KVQQPSRVPTPAE
-121 LGLMSSPGNYSEI
+121 LGLMSSPGDYSEI
-134 ATKKLLAPQVLS
+134 ATKKLLARDVLS
-146 PAGLEKFKA
+146 EEGYKKFEA
-155 MGYKADGTPPEADP
+155 MGFKADGTPPEANP

-190 LAQRALTANKQ
+190 LAQRALTADQQ

-241 YIDTEDD
+241 NLNTNED
-248 VKALITGV
+248 VQRLITGV
-256 GEQLADEQKLR
+256 GEQLADEQTLR
-267 TRGKIPNEMTMN
+267 KRGKIPNDMTMN

-289 GFQTD
+289 GFSRD
-294 VLNRKIGEGGFTAA
+294 LLNRKIGEGGLTAA

-334 TADAGDRLRFR
+334 TADDGDRLRFR
-345 RQLAIHSGIQLQ
+345 RQLAIHTGIQLQ
-357 LKGFQTEAARAL
+357 LKGAQTEAARAL

-374 KIDGELDLDRFN
+374 RVDGELDLARFN

-392 LANDGD
+392 LANDGG

-410 GAVEKNGS
+410 GAVEKNKS
-418 LKAINTFAD
+418 LKTINTFTP
-427 LGWDA
+427 LGMGA
-432 KTSQMISEAYLAG
+432 RTSQMVSEAYLAG

-461 GFMLYQIPAELIAGM
+461 GFMAYQLPAEIIAGM
-476 TGAVFRKGQRI
+476 TGSVFRKGQQI

-502 DALLRFKGWMDS
+502 DAMLRFKGWMDS
-514 YKDAMR
+514 YKDALR

-544 AVQGNPRSQSVFSRA
+544 AVQGDPRSQSVFSRS

-594 NRSYQN
+594 NRAYQD
-600 VINNGGSVVEAQD
+600 VIRNGGTVVEAED
-613 AAGITLLDPRA
+613 AAGMVLLDPRA
-624 ISEQLDTKAKYDT
+624 ISDQLDTKAKYDT
-637 MQSDLGKFGQFTSMA
+637 MQSDLGKFGQFTGIMQRA
-652 QRFHVKG
+652 QIAG

-673 TNDLLRT
+673 TNDALRT
-680 LEFQPINPVAW
+680 LEFMPFNPYVLG
-691 ARIFGS
+691 RIAFS
-697 KGTPKERQMA
+697 KGTPAERQMA

-713 GSAIMAVYAQDA
+713 GGAVMSVFALDA

-730 TGGYPRDPKLRESL
+730 TGGYPSDKKLRDAL
-744 PPGWQPYSHVTRGKG
+744 PPGWQPYSYVTKGKG

-769 YGIPNGPLNYTSYN
+769 YGVPNGPLNYTSYN
-783 GFGPASTLL
+783 GFGPASTLV

-822 VDYFSELPMLQG
+822 IDYFSELPMLQG
-834 LADVQ
+834 VADIQ
-839 TMMDQAQRGDTVAAV
+839 EMIDQAKRGDTAGAVA
-854 SQIARGPAEAA
+854 QFGRGPAEAA

-889 VKPKGDIEY
+889 VKPKDDIEY

-953 KDSVFGLIP
+953 KDSVFG
-962 GVEGERDKNTIVYDT
+962 GERDKNTIDYDT
-977 LGNARGADAFS
+977 LGNARGSDAFS
-988 LANNPKMAI
+988 LANNHVMAI
-997 FNNVSGIKITPGKS
+997 FNNVSGVKITSGKS

-1035 QMEGIQLSF
+1035 QMEGIQLSY

-1051 NQAKNITELRAY
+1051 NQAKNITQVRKYDDL
-1063 GDQTFRAALSEL
+1063 TFRKALSKL
-1075 VQDDA
+1075 VQDDP

-1103 AFKQIIE
+1103 AFNEIIE

-1125 EALKIL
+1125 EAQKIL

>member
-20 QGGAPTEMAGSPE
+20 AGGAPTEMAGSPE
-33 NAVRL
+33 DAVRL
-38 AGLSNFIPGPGVLS
+38 AGGRGGAMLEI
-52 SINKLGKSVSVN
+52 INRLGKSVSVDE
-64 KVTPDPPAMSA
+64 VVDTV
-75 LPSPTEAP
+75 AP
-83 AALPADLQNQ
+83 AR
-93 LDTIPKTDL
+93 
-102 MTPPAP
+102 PAP
-108 KVDLPERVPGPAE
+108 PDAGQAPAGPASGEVGAAPTVASDAPTIQQPSRVPTPAE
-121 LGLMSSPGNYSEI
+121 IGVMQNPGAYSET

-146 PAGLEKFKA
+146 PEGLEKFKA

-190 LAQRALTANKQ
+190 LAQRALTADQ
-201 GFKPTTAV
+201 RGFKPETAV

-241 YIDTEDD
+241 NLNTNED
-248 VKALITGV
+248 VQRVITGV
-256 GEQLADEQKLR
+256 GEQLADEQTLR

-308 QFVAGRT
+308 QFVAGRI

-357 LKGFQTEAARAL
+357 LKGAQTEAARAM

-374 KIDGELDLDRFN
+374 KIDGELDLARFN

-418 LKAINTFAD
+418 LKTINTFAD

-432 KTSQMISEAYLAG
+432 KTSDMISEAYLAG

-476 TGAVFRKGQRI
+476 TGSVFRKGQKI

-544 AVQGNPRSQSVFSRA
+544 AVQGDPRSQSVFSRA

-624 ISEQLDTKAKYDT
+624 ISEQLNTKAKYDT
-637 MQSDLGKFGQFTSMA
+637 MQSDLGQFGKVTSMA

-691 ARIFGS
+691 GKVAGFGKHS
-697 KGTPKERQMA
+697 PKERQMM

-713 GSAIMAVYAQDA
+713 GGAIMAVYAQDA

-730 TGGYPRDPKLRESL
+730 TGGYPRDPKLRDSL
-744 PPGWQPYSHVTRGKG
+744 PDGWQPYSHVTRGPG

-769 YGIPNGPLNYTSYN
+769 YGIPNGKLNYTSYN

-865 TPIGVPNPLSAA
+865 TKLVVPNPLSAA

-889 VKPKGDIEY
+889 VKPKDNIEY
-898 YTMEDMALVVDNPDG
+898 YTMADMGLVVDNPDG
-913 TKSWKYDL
+913 TKSWKYEL
-921 YGEPDWARVGTPK
+921 EGEPDWARVGTPK

-943 LLGKLDALQS
+943 LIGRLDALQS
-953 KDSVFGLIP
+953 KDSVLGLIP

-977 LGNARGADAFS
+977 LGNARGAGAFS
-988 LANNPKMAI
+988 LQNNAKMAV
-997 FNNVSGIKITPGKS
+997 FNSVSGIKVSPGKA
-1011 PTILEAELIRLS
+1011 PTALEAELIRLS
-1023 TIARTWPLTNKE
+1023 TVARTWPLNNKD
-1035 QMEGIQLSF
+1035 QMDSIQLSY

-1080 YLESTTKEKLTLIR
+1080 YLESTTKEKLTLVR
-1094 KLNNDYFEQ
+1094 KLNTDYFEQ
-1103 AFKQIIE
+1103 AWKE
-1110 RPENLKVKNA
+1110 LLAKPENLKVKNA
-1120 VLGRK
+1120 VDNRV
-1125 EALKIL
+1125 EAQDILK
-1131 ERGNQ
+1131 RGNQ

>member
-38 AGLSNFIPGPGVLS
+38 AGGKGGALLGI
-52 SINKLGKSVSVN
+52 INRLGKSVSVN

-83 AALPADLQNQ
+83 AALPADLQTQ
-93 LDTIPKTDL
+93 LDTIPQADL
-102 MTPPAP
+102 MAPPAP
-108 KVDLPERVPGPAE
+108 KVQQPSRVPTPAE
-121 LGLMSSPGNYSEI
+121 LGLMQSPGNYSEI

-146 PAGLEKFKA
+146 PEGLEKFKA
-155 MGYKADGTPPEADP
+155 MGFKADGTPPEADP
-169 LKTAQQALDEQTAEA
+169 LLSAQEALDEQTAEA

-220 ALARDEAN
+220 ALARDEKN

-256 GEQLADEQKLR
+256 SEQLADEQTLR
-267 TRGKIPNEMTMN
+267 TRGKIPNDMTMN

-289 GFQTD
+289 GFSRD
-294 VLNRKIGEGGFTAA
+294 LLNRKIGEGGLTAA

-334 TADAGDRLRFR
+334 TADDGDRLRFR
-345 RQLAIHSGIQLQ
+345 RQLAIHTGIQLQ

-374 KIDGELDLDRFN
+374 RVDGELDLARFN

-392 LANDGD
+392 LANDGG

-410 GAVEKNGS
+410 GAVEKNKS
-418 LKAINTFAD
+418 LKTINTFTP
-427 LGWDA
+427 LGMGA
-432 KTSQMISEAYLAG
+432 RTSQMVSEAYLAG

-461 GFMLYQIPAELIAGM
+461 GFMAYQLPAEIIAGM
-476 TGAVFRKGQRI
+476 TGSVFRKGQQI
-487 LGDSYPIDPDQVYVE
+487 LGDSYPVDPDQVYVE
-502 DALLRFKGWMDS
+502 DAMLRFKGWMDS
-514 YKDAMR
+514 YKDALR

-544 AVQGNPRSQSVFSRA
+544 AVQGDPRSQSVFSRS

-594 NRSYQN
+594 NRAYQD
-600 VINNGGSVVEAQD
+600 VIRNGGTVVEAED
-613 AAGITLLDPRA
+613 AAGIVLLDPRA
-624 ISEQLDTKAKYDT
+624 ISEKLDTKAKYDT
-637 MQSDLGKFGQFTSMA
+637 MQSDLGDFGKFTGILQRA
-652 QRFHVKG
+652 QVGG

-673 TNDLLRT
+673 TNDALRT
-680 LEFQPINPVAW
+680 LEFQPFNPVAW
-691 ARIFGS
+691 GRIFGN
-697 KGTPKERQMA
+697 KGTPAERQMA

-713 GSAIMAVYAQDA
+713 GSAVMAVFASDA

-730 TGGYPRDPKLRESL
+730 TGGYPRDKKLRDAL
-744 PPGWQPYSHVTRGKG
+744 PPGWQPYSYVTKGEG

-769 YGIPNGPLNYTSYN
+769 YGVPNGPLTYTSYN
-783 GFGPASTLL
+783 GFGPASTLV

-834 LADVQ
+834 VADIQ
-839 TMMDQAQRGDTVAAV
+839 SMIDQAKRGDTAGAVA
-854 SQIARGPAEAA
+854 QFGRGPAEAA

-889 VKPKGDIEY
+889 VKPKDDIEY

-943 LLGKLDALQS
+943 VLGKLDALQS
-953 KDSVFGLIP
+953 KDSVFG
-962 GVEGERDKNTIVYDT
+962 GERDKNTIVYDT

-1035 QMEGIQLSF
+1035 QMEGIQLSY

-1051 NQAKNITELRAY
+1051 NQAKNITQVRKYDDL
-1063 GDQTFRAALSEL
+1063 TFRKALSKL
-1075 VQDDA
+1075 VQDDP

-1103 AFKQIIE
+1103 AFNEIIE

-1125 EALKIL
+1125 EAQKIL

>member
-38 AGLSNFIPGPGVLS
+38 AGLGKLGPGVLS

-64 KVTPDPPAMSA
+64 KVTPDPPAMST
-75 LPSPTEAP
+75 LPPSQTAP
-83 AALPADLQNQ
+83 AALPTDLQAQ
-93 LDTIPKTDL
+93 LDTIPQADL
-102 MTPPAP
+102 MAPPAP
-108 KVDLPERVPGPAE
+108 KVQQPSRVPTPAE
-121 LGLMSSPGNYSEI
+121 LGLMSSPGDYSEI
-134 ATKKLLAPQVLS
+134 ATKKLLARDVLS
-146 PAGLEKFKA
+146 EEGYKKFEA
-155 MGYKADGTPPEADP
+155 MGFKADGTPPEANP

-190 LAQRALTANKQ
+190 LAQRALTADQQ

-241 YIDTEDD
+241 NLNTNED
-248 VKALITGV
+248 VQRLITGV
-256 GEQLADEQKLR
+256 GEQLADEQTLR
-267 TRGKIPNEMTMN
+267 KRGKIPNDMTMN

-289 GFQTD
+289 GFSRD
-294 VLNRKIGEGGFTAA
+294 LLNRKIGEGGLTAA

-334 TADAGDRLRFR
+334 TADDGDRLRFR
-345 RQLAIHSGIQLQ
+345 RQLAIHTGIQLQ
-357 LKGFQTEAARAL
+357 LKGAQTEAARAL

-374 KIDGELDLDRFN
+374 RVDGELDLARFN

-392 LANDGD
+392 LANDGG

-410 GAVEKNGS
+410 GAVEKNKS
-418 LKAINTFAD
+418 LKTINTFTP
-427 LGWDA
+427 LGMGA
-432 KTSQMISEAYLAG
+432 RTSQMVSEAYLAG

-461 GFMLYQIPAELIAGM
+461 GFMAYQLPAEIIAGM
-476 TGAVFRKGQRI
+476 TGSVFRKGQQI

-502 DALLRFKGWMDS
+502 DAMLRFKGWMDS
-514 YKDAMR
+514 YKDALR

-544 AVQGNPRSQSVFSRA
+544 AVQGDPRSQSVFSRS

-594 NRSYQN
+594 NRAYQD
-600 VINNGGSVVEAQD
+600 VIRNGGTVVEAED
-613 AAGITLLDPRA
+613 AAGMVLLDPRA
-624 ISEQLDTKAKYDT
+624 ISDQLDTKAKYDT
-637 MQSDLGKFGQFTSMA
+637 MQSDLGKFGQFTGIMQRA
-652 QRFHVKG
+652 QIAG

-673 TNDLLRT
+673 TNDALRT
-680 LEFQPINPVAW
+680 LEFMPFNPYVLG
-691 ARIFGS
+691 RIAFS
-697 KGTPKERQMA
+697 KGTPAERQMA

-713 GSAIMAVYAQDA
+713 GGAVMSVFALDA

-730 TGGYPRDPKLRESL
+730 TGGYPSDKKLRDAL
-744 PPGWQPYSHVTRGKG
+744 PPGWQPYSYVTKGKG

-769 YGIPNGPLNYTSYN
+769 YGVPNGPLNYTSYN
-783 GFGPASTLL
+783 GFGPASTLV

-810 QGAYISA
+810 QGAYMSA

-834 LADVQ
+834 VADIQ
-839 TMMDQAQRGDTVAAV
+839 AMIDQAKRGDTAGAVA
-854 SQIARGPAEAA
+854 QFGRGPAEAA

-889 VKPKGDIEY
+889 VKPKDDIEY

-953 KDSVFGLIP
+953 KDSVFG
-962 GVEGERDKNTIVYDT
+962 GERDKNTIDYDT
-977 LGNARGADAFS
+977 LGNARGSDAFS
-988 LANNPKMAI
+988 LANNHVMAI
-997 FNNVSGIKITPGKS
+997 FNNVSGVKITSGKS

-1035 QMEGIQLSF
+1035 QMEGIQLSY

-1051 NQAKNITELRAY
+1051 NQAKNITQVRKYDDL
-1063 GDQTFRAALSEL
+1063 TFRKALSKL
-1075 VQDDA
+1075 VQDDP

-1103 AFKQIIE
+1103 AFNEIIE

-1125 EALKIL
+1125 EAQKIL

>member
-38 AGLSNFIPGPGVLS
+38 AGLGKLGPAVLS

-64 KVTPDPPAMSA
+64 KVTPDPPAMST
-75 LPSPTEAP
+75 LPPSQTAP
-83 AALPADLQNQ
+83 AALPTDLQAQ
-93 LDTIPKTDL
+93 LDTIPQTDL
-102 MTPPAP
+102 MAPPQP
-108 KVDLPERVPGPAE
+108 KVELPSRVPGPAE
-121 LGLMSSPGNYSEI
+121 LGLMQSPGNYSEI
-134 ATKKLLAPQVLS
+134 ATKKLLARDVLS
-146 PAGLEKFKA
+146 EEGYKKFEA
-155 MGYKADGTPPEADP
+155 MGFKADGTPPEANP

-190 LAQRALTANKQ
+190 LAQRALTADQQ

-241 YIDTEDD
+241 NLNTNED
-248 VKALITGV
+248 VQRLITGV
-256 GEQLADEQKLR
+256 GEQLADEQTLR
-267 TRGKIPNEMTMN
+267 KRGKIPNDMTMN

-289 GFQTD
+289 GFSRD
-294 VLNRKIGEGGFTAA
+294 LLNRKIGEGGLTAA

-334 TADAGDRLRFR
+334 TADDGDRLRFR
-345 RQLAIHSGIQLQ
+345 RQLAIHTGIQLQ
-357 LKGFQTEAARAL
+357 LKGAQTEAARAL

-374 KIDGELDLDRFN
+374 RVDGELDLARFN

-392 LANDGD
+392 LANDGG

-410 GAVEKNGS
+410 GAVEKNKS
-418 LKAINTFAD
+418 LKTINTFTP
-427 LGWDA
+427 LGMGA
-432 KTSQMISEAYLAG
+432 RTSQMVSEAYLAG

-461 GFMLYQIPAELIAGM
+461 GFMAYQLPAEIIAGM
-476 TGAVFRKGQRI
+476 TGSVFRKGQQI

-502 DALLRFKGWMDS
+502 DAMLRLKGWMDS
-514 YKDAMR
+514 YKDALR

-544 AVQGNPRSQSVFSRA
+544 AVQGDPRSQSVFSRS

-594 NRSYQN
+594 NRAYQD
-600 VINNGGSVVEAQD
+600 VIRNGGTVVEAED
-613 AAGITLLDPRA
+613 AAGMVLLDPRA
-624 ISEQLDTKAKYDT
+624 ISDQLDTKAKYDT
-637 MQSDLGKFGQFTSMA
+637 MQSDLGKFGQFTGIMQRA
-652 QRFHVKG
+652 QIAG

-673 TNDLLRT
+673 TNDALRT
-680 LEFQPINPVAW
+680 LEFMPFNPYVLG
-691 ARIFGS
+691 RIAFS
-697 KGTPKERQMA
+697 KGTPAERQMA

-713 GSAIMAVYAQDA
+713 GGAVMSVFALDA

-730 TGGYPRDPKLRESL
+730 TGGYPSDKKLRDAL
-744 PPGWQPYSHVTRGKG
+744 PPKWQPYSYVTKGKG

-769 YGIPNGPLNYTSYN
+769 YGVPNGPLNYTSYN
-783 GFGPASTLL
+783 GFGPASTLV

-810 QGAYISA
+810 QGAYMSA

-834 LADVQ
+834 VADIQ
-839 TMMDQAQRGDTVAAV
+839 AMIDQAKRGDTAGAVA
-854 SQIARGPAEAA
+854 QFGRGPAEAA

-953 KDSVFGLIP
+953 KDSVFG
-962 GVEGERDKNTIVYDT
+962 GERDKNTIDYDT
-977 LGNARGADAFS
+977 LGNARGSDAFS
-988 LANNPKMAI
+988 LANNHVMAI
-997 FNNVSGIKITPGKS
+997 FNNVSGVKITSGKS

-1035 QMEGIQLSF
+1035 QMEGIQLSY

-1051 NQAKNITELRAY
+1051 NQAKNITELRKY
-1063 GDQTFRAALSEL
+1063 DDLTFRKALSKL
-1075 VQDDA
+1075 VQDDP

-1125 EALKIL
+1125 EAKKIL